1 MSEDLDRFLRLPS
14 SKRKKFF
21 ADLGF
26 YTYALCEIDDDNK
39 RTPFYIGKGK
49 NERCFSHIDDKNL
62 SEKTKKIHDLYENK
76 KLGIDILAHNLTEKE
91 SLVAESVC
99 IDLLNIENLTNLVR
113 GHGDNTKRLPIGDL
127 ASLIENEEV
136 DVLPEHRGAAFLLE
150 KTYLH
155 NFGDL
160 QLLEF
165 TRGIWRRK
173 QPEEVRYAYA
183 TYRGIVKEVY
193 EIYTWVPAGTQQYF
207 TRALDPEKIGRRFE
221 FVGKKASP
229 EVRDLYLGKIIKKKR
244 SYGDPYVKVGFD

>member
-1 MSEDLDRFLRLPS
+1 MSEDLDRFMRLPS
-14 SKRKKFF
+14 SQRKKFF
-21 ADLGF
+21 SDLGF
-26 YTYALCEIDDDNK
+26 YTYALCEIDEDNK

-49 NERCFSHIDDKNL
+49 NERCISHINDKKS
-62 SEKTKKIHDLYENK
+62 SEKTKKIYDLYANK
-76 KLGIDILAHNLTEKE
+76 RLGIDILAHNLTEKE

-99 IDLLNIENLTNLVR
+99 IDLLNIKNLTNAVR
-113 GHGDNTKRLPIGDL
+113 GHGNNTKRLPIGEL
-127 ASLIENEEV
+127 ASLNEDLPVEV
-136 DVLPEHRGAAFLLE
+136 IPEHRGVAFLLE
-150 KTYLH
+150 KRYLH

-160 QLLEF
+160 QLLEC

-173 QPEEVRYAYA
+173 QPKEVRYAYA

-207 TRALDPEKIGRRFE
+207 TRELDPEKIGKRFE

-229 EVRDLYLGKIIKKKR
+229 EVRDRYLGKLIEKKR